1 MCEKNNPLAAN
12 KEGLKMTMYFI
23 LDNLRSRLQRHIT
36 FALHQCQWWW
46 LHTLWW
52 QESYF
57 IVTLTFRV
65 LLMRHCSGSEDASL
79 CEISTCV
86 SICCHFF
93 QRLSFISNGEKVQ
106 ESFWAHMC
114 FVVIFH
120 KQLCCCLGKLTIEF
134 CARCSRVV
142 PITHFSNCSSF

>member
-1 MCEKNNPLAAN
+1 
-12 KEGLKMTMYFI
+12 MTMYFI
-23 LDNLRSRLQRHIT
+23 LDNLRSRLRRHKT

-46 LHTLWW
+46 LHTPLW

-79 CEISTCV
+79 FEISTCV

-93 QRLSFISNGEKVQ
+93 RGCHSSQMESKCRSPSGLICALLSSFSSN
-106 ESFWAHMC
+106 
-114 FVVIFH
+114 FVVVLANLLYNFDIQGWCQSLILQTQGDF
-120 KQLCCCLGKLTIEF
+120 
-134 CARCSRVV
+134 
-142 PITHFSNCSSF
+142 